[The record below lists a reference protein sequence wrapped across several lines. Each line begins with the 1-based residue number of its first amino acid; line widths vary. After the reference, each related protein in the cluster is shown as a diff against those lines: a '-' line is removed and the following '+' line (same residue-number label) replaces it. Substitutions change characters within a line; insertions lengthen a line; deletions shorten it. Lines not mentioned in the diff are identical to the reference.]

1 MRWRSENFHFQRG
14 GIFKGEV
21 DTPLHTMIFLFY
33 RKFSFNFL
41 VLIKKFLETLQ
52 PYSELATGDV
62 PSKSYS

>member
-1 MRWRSENFHFQRG
+1 MEDRKFSFSEG

-41 VLIKKFLETLQ
+41 VSVKKFLETLQ
-52 PYSELATGDV
+52 PYSEPATGDV
-62 PSKSYS
+62 P

>member
-33 RKFSFNFL
+33 KLFHVNL

-52 PYSELATGDV
+52 PYSEPAMGDV